1 MTDAFSKPTLPIST
15 ASAGAFPCASLIKE
29 IGRGA
34 NGARALPR
42 DTAHD
47 LYAAMLD
54 GSVSDIELGAV
65 LMAYR
70 IKGEAAEELA
80 GMLHAAHA
88 QLNALPLPAGPYR
101 PVSIPSYNGARK
113 QRNLT
118 PLLAG
123 LLAKRGVPVVVH
135 GVRTDAGR
143 VTSAEIFT
151 AMGVSSA
158 ESIEAASEALGKDR
172 MTFVPIDILSPA
184 LNRLLNMRKLLG
196 VRNSTHTLVKLLN
209 PFIAA
214 STAQSLETSQAGAIA
229 SGSATENATANATR
243 NGGTN
248 ATANAAAK
256 ILTPSRH
263 AIRLVNYTHPPYR
276 DSLAAL
282 FTEFAD
288 IASGDILLA
297 RGTEG
302 EAVADTRRQV
312 QVDWLHDGKMETLLA
327 AERSPI
333 RAAVSDAAEGAVPPP
348 PPALDAAATAAWIH
362 AALNDESLVPE
373 AILRQVDTIMRIAQQ
388 A

>member
-1 MTDAFSKPTLPIST
+1 MTDASAQSLPPLVTAST
-15 ASAGAFPCASLIKE
+15 ALFPCAALIKE

-42 DTAHD
+42 ATAHD

-54 GSVSDIELGAV
+54 GRVSDIELGAV

-88 QLNALPLPAGPYR
+88 QLNALPLPVGPYR

-123 LLAKRGVPVVVH
+123 LLAKRGVPVMVH

-151 AMGVSSA
+151 AMGVASA
-158 ESIEAASEALGKDR
+158 ESIAAASEALDKDR
-172 MTFVPIDILSPA
+172 MTFVPIDVLSPA
-184 LNRLLNMRKLLG
+184 LTRLLNMRKLLG
-196 VRNSTHTLVKLLN
+196 VRNSTHTLVKLLD
-209 PFIAA
+209 PFTASSITASSITASHVSAAGHNAA
-214 STAQSLETSQAGAIA
+214 SATL
-229 SGSATENATANATR
+229 SAT
-243 NGGTN
+243 G
-248 ATANAAAK
+248 
-256 ILTPSRH
+256 TPSDATHARH

-312 QVDWLHDGKMETLLA
+312 QVDWLHDGKIETLISA
-327 AERSPI
+327 ARSP
-333 RAAVSDAAEGAVPPP
+333 ASEMGEGAVPPA
-348 PPALDAAATAAWIH
+348 PPALDAVSTAVWIH
-362 AALNDESLVPE
+362 AALADESLVPE
-373 AILRQVDTIMRIAQQ
+373 AILRQVDTITRIAEKS
-388 A
+388 

>member
-1 MTDAFSKPTLPIST
+1 MTDASAKPTLSNATHPT
-15 ASAGAFPCASLIKE
+15 AAFPCAALIKE

-54 GSVSDIELGAV
+54 GRVSDIELGAV

-70 IKGEAAEELA
+70 IKGEAAQELA

-88 QLNALPLPAGPYR
+88 QLDALPLPAGPFR

-118 PLLAG
+118 PLLAA

-143 VTSAEIFT
+143 VASAEIFA
-151 AMGVSSA
+151 AMGVASA
-158 ESIEAASEALGKDR
+158 ASVAAASEALNRDK
-172 MTFVPIDILSPA
+172 MTFIPIDVLSPA

-196 VRNSTHTLVKLLN
+196 VRNSTHTLVKLLD
-209 PFIAA
+209 PFVVPLTPPSLQAPHTVATETAA
-214 STAQSLETSQAGAIA
+214 SASNSTS
-229 SGSATENATANATR
+229 SNATP
-243 NGGTN
+243 G
-248 ATANAAAK
+248 
-256 ILTPSRH
+256 RH

-288 IASGDILLA
+288 IANGDILLA

-312 QVDWLHDGKMETLLA
+312 QVDWIHDGKIETLLSA
-327 AERSPI
+327 ARSPI
-333 RAAVSDAAEGAVPPP
+333 NEAIEGAVLPP
-348 PPALDAAATAAWIH
+348 PPALDAASTAAWIQ
-362 AALNDESLVPE
+362 AALNDERLVPE
-373 AILRQVDTIMRIAQQ
+373 AILRQLDTITRIAQQ
-388 A
+388 V

>member
-1 MTDAFSKPTLPIST
+1 MTDASAKPTLPISAAPT
-15 ASAGAFPCASLIKE
+15 AAFPCASLIKE

-54 GSVSDIELGAV
+54 GRVSDIELGAV

-143 VTSAEIFT
+143 VTSAEIFA
-151 AMGVSSA
+151 AMGVASA
-158 ESIEAASEALGKDR
+158 ESIAAASEALSKGK
-172 MTFVPIDILSPA
+172 MTFIPIDVLSPA

-196 VRNSTHTLVKLLN
+196 VRNSTHTLVKLLD
-209 PFIAA
+209 PFN
-214 STAQSLETSQAGAIA
+214 TTSIHTPQ
-229 SGSATENATANATR
+229 
-243 NGGTN
+243 
-248 ATANAAAK
+248 ANAAEITNVAANK
-256 ILTPSRH
+256 ATKDAAQGRH

-288 IASGDILLA
+288 IADGDILLA

-312 QVDWLHDGKMETLLA
+312 QVDWLHDGKMETLIS
-327 AERSPI
+327 AERSP
-333 RAAVSDAAEGAVPPP
+333 VSSPVSETAEGAVPAP

-373 AILRQVDTIMRIAQQ
+373 AILRQVDTITRIAQQ
-388 A
+388 G